1 MSIDLSQTLEYLQ
14 DLELKNVDLKMS
26 DGLRQIEI
34 TDTSIQ
40 DLKSLSDRSYA
51 LEVLEDQYFLRFKAP
66 FDYRDYF
73 SNDDADLIK
82 SNKFDFEIYKNYIC
96 LSARD
101 LQLEDLAKMI
111 EFAVDYLGSYGDI
124 IGGLW
129 D

>member
-1 MSIDLSQTLEYLQ
+1 MSIDLSQALEYLQ
-14 DLELKNVDLKMS
+14 ALELKNVDLKIS
-26 DGLRQIEI
+26 DRLRQIDI
-34 TDTSIQ
+34 ADSSIQ
-40 DLKSLSDRSYA
+40 DQKSLLDRSYV
-51 LEVLEDQYFLRFKAP
+51 LEVLEDQYFLRFRAP

-96 LSARD
+96 LSACD

-124 IGGLW
+124 IGGLL

>member
-1 MSIDLSQTLEYLQ
+1 MAIDLSQALEYLQ
-14 DLELKNVDLKMS
+14 GLELKNVGLK
-26 DGLRQIEI
+26 LNEVTQQIII
-34 TDTSIQ
+34 TDTSIFDKHASQ
-40 DLKSLSDRSYA
+40 ERFYA
-51 LEVLEDQYFLRFKAP
+51 LEVLEDRYFLRFRAP

-73 SNDDADLIK
+73 SQKDADLIK
-82 SNKFDFEIYKNYIC
+82 SNKFDFDIYKNQIS
-96 LSARD
+96 LSAND

>member
-1 MSIDLSQTLEYLQ
+1 MAIDLSQTLEYLQ
-14 DLELKNVDLKMS
+14 GLELKNVGLKMS

-40 DLKSLSDRSYA
+40 DRKALLDRSYV
-51 LEVLEDQYFLRFKAP
+51 LEVREDQYFLRFRAP

-73 SNDDADLIK
+73 SNDDSDLIK
-82 SNKFDFEIYKNYIC
+82 SNNFDFEIYKNQIC
-96 LSARD
+96 LSAKN
-101 LQLEDLAKMI
+101 LQLADLAKMI